1 MRCQYRMKTVLYL
14 CKVACCSGVRQEKNK
29 NLKFYQDKQAGCQ
42 MSRGSSLGHD
52 LTAKGRMSSDISPNK
67 EIKTKSKEK

>member
-1 MRCQYRMKTVLYL
+1 
-14 CKVACCSGVRQEKNK
+14 
-29 NLKFYQDKQAGCQ
+29 